1 MVAVLAARLH
11 YALRPEDIPNPYA
24 ATHLTIAA
32 TSVPIGAWIAA
43 RRRSHPLGWVV
54 LTAGLLAAWMYAAQ
68 PLWVELWLLDAP
80 SWVLRS
86 VSVMSVWPWIVVRT
100 LLLVVAPSV
109 VPAGAPHGPRRWIL
123 GAGVG
128 ATGVLCAAQVV
139 VQWGTDLGERP
150 LPSGVLYEAA
160 DHVLPWSLRA
170 QWLLGVAAVTGL
182 LVVTLLRDPSVRRQ
196 ARWFALAAGLLA
208 VPGLSVI
215 ASQLWPSV
223 SWPGDQ
229 WERLAS
235 GLLPV
240 ALCAAVVFDHLLDV
254 QVVVRRTVLVAG
266 LTVFGAAVFAA
277 LSGVITAM
285 TAVDDGI
292 RRASAAG
299 FTAVAFV
306 PTFGRWQTWID
317 RHVYGDTSRPERV
330 LARLGRR
337 LGDAQGSHEALRS
350 VVEALA
356 DSLRLPF
363 VSIDLD
369 LGPDSPAI
377 PAAAAGTPVA
387 DTESFPIVY
396 TGALLGH
403 LVVGRRTPA
412 EPLRPQERE
421 LLRDLAGHVGVV
433 LHDAHLEAQLRAS
446 REQIVRAREEE
457 RRRLRADLHDG
468 LGPTLAS
475 VALGLDAASAKVD
488 DDTLTGL
495 LGELTVELRAA
506 MDDVRRLVYGLRP
519 PALDE
524 LGLARALEQHARA
537 VHDRSP
543 GLAVSVHAVGLTDL
557 PAATEVAAYRIAMEA
572 ITNVSRHARA
582 NRCEARLASSG
593 GSLVV
598 EVIDDG
604 VGIAAD
610 HPRGL
615 GLTSMRERA
624 DELQGSLTVT
634 RGPAGTGTV
643 VRAVLPLASR
653 EPS

>member
-1 MVAVLAARLH
+1 VVLAARLH

-24 ATHLTIAA
+24 ATHLTIAV
-32 TSVPIGAWIAA
+32 TSVPIGAWVAA
-43 RRRSHPLGWVV
+43 RRPSHPLGWVV
-54 LTAGLLAAWMYAAQ
+54 LTAGLLGAWMYAAQ

-80 SWVLRS
+80 SWALRS
-86 VSVMSVWPWIVVRT
+86 VTVMSVWPWIVVRS
-100 LLLVVAPSV
+100 LLLITAPSV
-109 VPAGAPHGPRRWIL
+109 VPTGTPRGPRRWIL
-123 GAGVG
+123 GAGIA
-128 ATGVLCAAQVV
+128 ATAVLCAAQVV
-139 VQWGTDLGERP
+139 EQWGTDTGQRP
-150 LPSGVLYEAA
+150 LPAGGLYAVAER
-160 DHVLPWSLRA
+160 VLPWSFRA
-170 QWLLGVAAVTGL
+170 QWLVGVAAVAGL
-182 LVVTLLRDPSVRRQ
+182 LVAALLRDPSARRQ
-196 ARWFALAAGLLA
+196 TRWFALAAVLLA

-215 ASQLWPSV
+215 AAQLWPSV
-223 SWPGDQ
+223 AWPGDQ

-240 ALCAAVVFDHLLDV
+240 ALGAAVVFDHLLDV

-277 LSGVITAM
+277 LSGVVTAV
-285 TAVDDGI
+285 TAVDDDV
-292 RRASAAG
+292 RRASAVG

-306 PTFGRWQTWID
+306 PTFGRWQSWVD
-317 RHVYGDTSRPERV
+317 RHVYGDTSHPERV
-330 LARLGRR
+330 VARLGRR

-350 VVEALA
+350 VVDALA

-369 LGPDSPAI
+369 LGPHAPAI
-377 PAAAAGTPVA
+377 PAASAGAPVPG
-387 DTESFPIVY
+387 TESFPIVY

-403 LVVGRRTPA
+403 LVVGRRTPT

-475 VALGLDAASAKVD
+475 VALGLDAASAKVGD
-488 DDTLTGL
+488 DALTRL

-537 VHDRSP
+537 VQDRSP
-543 GLAVSVHAVGLTDL
+543 GLAVSVHAVALTGL

-582 NRCEARLASSG
+582 TRCVAHLAVSG
-593 GSLVV
+593 GALVV
-598 EVIDDG
+598 EVTDDG
-604 VGIAAD
+604 LGIVAD

-615 GLTSMRERA
+615 GLTSMHERA
-624 DELQGSLTVT
+624 DELQGSLTVAP
-634 RGPAGTGTV
+634 GPAGTGTV